1 MKDYYKI
8 LQVEKN
14 ASADEIKKSFRK
26 LAKKFHPD
34 ANLNNKEAE
43 EKFKEIN
50 EAYNILGDE
59 NKKARYDLDMNNI
72 ESENADNFRKNSSQ
86 NKYNNYRKKQ
96 DKMSESDF
104 MKTEDMFE
112 SFFGFN
118 PKGDSF
124 NFNKKDENIKPMKT
138 NEAFEK
144 IFGKRR
150 FK

>member
-43 EKFKEIN
+43 ETFKEIN

-59 NKKARYDLDMNNI
+59 NKKARYDLDI
-72 ESENADNFRKNSSQ
+72 SSQ
-86 NKYNNYRKKQ
+86 SDGDINRFNKKNTGRERNKS
-96 DKMSESDF
+96 DNKMSAEDF
-104 MKTEDMFE
+104 MKTDNIFE
-112 SFFGFN
+112 GYFGFN
-118 PKGDSF
+118 PKGNNS
-124 NFNKKDENIKPMKT
+124 NLNNKNENIKPMKT
-138 NEAFEK
+138 GEAFEK
-144 IFGKRR
+144 IFGKKY